1 MSSKMSKIKRVRLQ
15 AVVSEDMASRVSV
28 YADKL
33 GVSVSSLCA
42 MLIGQGIM
50 NFDKAYELLETT
62 ALKTIINGK
71 DIESPE
77 NE

>member
-62 ALKTIINGK
+62 ALKAIINDK
-71 DIESPE
+71 DIESQE